1 MAAAAGERTA
11 SGPGPEPMMV
21 EAANGSSSAVAGT
34 VVLSWQLI
42 AFFFFL
48 QKTSL
53 LNYLTVFF
61 SYNKSTNNIFSYDFV
76 LGGS

>member
-42 AFFFFL
+42 AFFFAKDKPIKLSYRIFL
-48 QKTSL
+48 L
-53 LNYLTVFF
+53 
-61 SYNKSTNNIFSYDFV
+61 
-76 LGGS
+76 